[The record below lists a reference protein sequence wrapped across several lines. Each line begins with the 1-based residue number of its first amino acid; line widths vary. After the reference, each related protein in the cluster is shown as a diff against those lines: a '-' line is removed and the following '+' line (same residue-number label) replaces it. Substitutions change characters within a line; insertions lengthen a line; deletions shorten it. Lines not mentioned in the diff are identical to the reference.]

1 MTRKIKKGTKGS
13 ASKFLSRAKAIR
25 KLDIPIK
32 DFRKL
37 CILKGVHPRVPKKK
51 ISKTHTTYY
60 HKKDISFLMSDKT
73 LNHFKKLKI
82 YRRKLHRAIVK
93 RDKLKILTVKEEKP
107 KLDINHIIKE
117 RYPDFEEAL
126 RDLNDPLT
134 LLSLICKFPGH
145 RLFKINPEK
154 LEICKR
160 LLIFFKGVC
169 VKEKLLEKV
178 FLSVKGIY
186 FQVRIKGNLVTWLEP
201 YPFSQSLPFDVDYK
215 VILSFMEFYQT
226 FLKFVVFKLYKDF
239 DLVYPPV
246 LESVEDEDCF
256 LKSDDSFFMNLG
268 IEKVDKKKENEEL
281 MDSEELTKI
290 KNLKNRSNKKLFG
303 NLKFFLSREVNKELF
318 EFCIKNFS
326 GEVFYDSDNFDSE
339 TFKNQTFTHVV
350 LDRDIKNIEKKSNTD
365 YIQPQWIVDS
375 INNNYLLPVTDY
387 IPGKNLPAHLSPF
400 VNNKKEGYIPDR
412 EKEILKFKGEFIEE
426 SIEVSSDEENEENN
440 GNFETEEIVKKVE
453 TKVSQKK
460 KYVVE
465 KEKFDFKKEEMKK
478 IKNKVVKTKE
488 EGKLSSLMLSKKKK
502 RLLEKIQKCDK
513 KKKLRIKELIKKKRA
528 LKNKK

>member
-1 MTRKIKKGTKGS
+1 MTRKTIKGQKGS

-51 ISKTHTTYY
+51 IGKNHTTYY
-60 HKKDISFLMSDKT
+60 HKKDISFLQTDKT
-73 LNHFKKLKI
+73 LNYFKKLKT

-93 RDKLKILTVKEEKP
+93 RDQQKIITVKEEKP
-107 KLDINHIIKE
+107 ILDINHIIKE
-117 RYPDFEEAL
+117 RYPEFDIAL
-126 RDLNDPLT
+126 KDLNDPLT

-154 LEICKR
+154 LEITKR
-160 LLIFFKGVC
+160 LLLFFKGIC

-186 FQVRIKGNLVTWLEP
+186 YQVRIKGNLVTWLEP
-201 YPFSQSLPFDVDYK
+201 YPFSQTLPFDVDYK

-226 FLKFVVFKLYKDF
+226 FLKFVVFKMYKDF

-246 LESVEDEDCF
+246 LKSVEDEETF
-256 LKSDDSFFMNLG
+256 LKSDDSFFMNLEV
-268 IEKVDKKKENEEL
+268 EKVDKKKEDDDL

-290 KNLKNRSNKKLFG
+290 KNLKNRSNKKLFQ

-326 GEVFYDSDNFDSE
+326 GEVFYNSDNFNSE
-339 TFKNQTFTHVV
+339 TYKNTEFTHVV
-350 LDRDIKNIEKKSNTD
+350 IDRPITNQNKKTNTD
-365 YIQPQWIVDS
+365 YIQPQWIVDC
-375 INNNYLLPVTDY
+375 INNNYILPVTDY
-387 IPGKNLPAHLSPF
+387 YPGKSLPAHLSPF
-400 VNNKKEGYIPDR
+400 VDNKKEGYVPQR
-412 EKEILKFKGEFIEE
+412 EKDILKFKGEFVEE
-426 SIEVSSDEENEENN
+426 SIDVSSDSEEEVNN
-440 GNFETEEIVKKVE
+440 YGEDQPIVKKE
-453 TKVSQKK
+453 EKVDKD
-460 KYVVE
+460 KYVVK
-465 KEKFDFKKEEMKK
+465 KEKFDFKEEEMKK
-478 IKNKVVKTKE
+478 IKSNVVKNKE

-513 KKKLRIKELIKKKRA
+513 AKKLKIKELIKKRRA
-528 LKNKK
+528 LKNKQK